1 MTVQEN
7 RLTYSLSVVILGFFA
22 VFVTSSLA
30 SSSIEPDNDGA
41 EGKPER
47 NSKAG
52 HHSHQQIVTSHILFM
67 LLSAAA
73 AAAIS
78 CRRLLASTKAL

>member
-7 RLTYSLSVVILGFFA
+7 RLTYSLSVVILGFSA

-30 SSSIEPDNDGA
+30 SSIEPDNDGA

-52 HHSHQQIVTSHILFM
+52 DHSHQQIVTSHILFM